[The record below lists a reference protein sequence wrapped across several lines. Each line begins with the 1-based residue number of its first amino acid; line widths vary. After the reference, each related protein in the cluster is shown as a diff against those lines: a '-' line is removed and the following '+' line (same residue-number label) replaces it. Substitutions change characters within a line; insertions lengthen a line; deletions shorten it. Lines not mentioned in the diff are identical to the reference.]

1 MKVIKPTEKRE
12 GAGARIK
19 RLFPSEEL
27 KHLDP
32 FVLLDEFFVDPSK
45 GFPPHEH
52 RGFEA
57 ITYMLDGG
65 FRHKDDLGN
74 DSTVY
79 RGGVQ
84 KFTAGLGITHSEMPA
99 GEDLGHGFQL
109 WVNLPGAQKNI
120 EPDYMALRSEDI
132 PEHEEGGNLVRT
144 IVGEGSPLSFR
155 AEITYRDVHC
165 QEEYGLEVPE
175 GHIGLLYL
183 YSGEI
188 EVEGISLKPST
199 GISVQRCTVR
209 CAEPSRF
216 ILLSGKPLGEKISLR
231 GSFVE

>member
-1 MKVIKPTEKRE
+1 MNVIKPTEKKE
-12 GAGARIK
+12 GAGAKVK
-19 RLFPSEEL
+19 RLFPSQEM

-84 KFTAGLGITHSEMPA
+84 KFTAGRGITHSEMPV
-99 GEDLGHGFQL
+99 GEDISHGFQL
-109 WVNLPGAQKNI
+109 WVNLPRAQKDV
-120 EPDYMALRSEDI
+120 EPDYMALRSKDI
-132 PEHEEGGNLVRT
+132 PEHEEDGYLVRT
-144 IVGEGSPLSFR
+144 LVGEGSPISFH
-155 AEITYRDVHC
+155 AEITYRDIHC
-165 QEEYGLEVPE
+165 HDEYRLEVPDS
-175 GHIGLLYL
+175 HRGLLYL
-183 YSGEI
+183 YSGDI
-188 EVEGISLKPST
+188 EVEGLSLKPSSAVSIER
-199 GISVQRCTVR
+199 GTVR
-209 CAEPSRF
+209 CVEPSRF
-216 ILLSGKPLGEKISLR
+216 ILISGKPLGEKISLR